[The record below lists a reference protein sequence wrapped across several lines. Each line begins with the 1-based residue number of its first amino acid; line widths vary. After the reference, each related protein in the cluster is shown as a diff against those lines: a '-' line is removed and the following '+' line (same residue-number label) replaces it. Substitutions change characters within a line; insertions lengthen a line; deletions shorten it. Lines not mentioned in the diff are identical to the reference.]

1 MQSSMKQVNNSKRQ
15 ELIRMKNF
23 ALLVLSIAVLL
34 FGIGFYFNIGWLKA
48 FSEAAMV
55 GGIADWFAVVAL
67 FRHPLGLPIPH
78 TALIPK
84 NKDTIGENLGNFVS
98 EEFLIREKLEVK
110 LDQFNVGDAISN
122 WLIQPK
128 NANVVSE
135 LVVQHVIPCVLK
147 TIDDTAI
154 QHFIQKQFGEKLRN
168 SNFGEWIALALE
180 SVANSDQQD
189 QLVTSILKTL
199 SVELQDN
206 KDSIEEKVKK
216 STPFL
221 SFGLADKRIAE
232 GVFNGLYD
240 FLEQASW
247 PDSLIR
253 KKVNAYINRYILELK
268 TSEEMQQKVND
279 YVLYFASKTEVI
291 AYVNGIW
298 LEIKN
303 RITQDIDQGQESGIK
318 KAIAAMILSFG
329 IGIKEDI
336 SLIEKINTFVK
347 NDVLSVV
354 LANKKLIGDLI
365 ASTVKSWEADEVTE
379 KLELQMGKDLQFIR
393 INGTV
398 VGGLVGLFLY
408 FLTHYL
414 N

>member
-1 MQSSMKQVNNSKRQ
+1 MKQVNNSKKK

-98 EEFLIREKLEVK
+98 EEFLIREKLEIK
-110 LDQFNVGDAISN
+110 LDQFNVGGAISN

-128 NANVVSE
+128 NATVVSE
-135 LVVQHVIPCVLK
+135 LVAQHLIPRVLK

-168 SNFGEWIALALE
+168 SNFAEWIALALE
-180 SVANSDQQD
+180 TVANSDQQE

-199 SVELQDN
+199 SVELQNN

-253 KKVNAYINRYILELK
+253 KKVNTYINDYIQELK
-268 TSEEMQQKVND
+268 TSEEMQQKIND
-279 YVLYFASKTEVI
+279 YVLSFASKNEVI

-303 RITQDIDQGQESGIK
+303 RITHDIDQGQESGIK